1 MIFDLSSLVSQ
12 AREASLKLALLST
25 DSKNE
30 ALLKIA
36 KALRDNEKEIL
47 EANKTD
53 IAFGEKNGLGPM
65 IDRLMLNSE
74 RIENMVRECENV
86 ASLKDYVGEIMEDRT
101 REDGLHLQKVR
112 VPFGVIAMIYESR
125 PNVTSDAS
133 VLCIKSGN
141 SVILKGGSDAIN
153 SNRAIVKVIKEALSQ
168 TEIPSEAVQFIDTV
182 DHSVVNELLKMK
194 EDIDVV
200 IPRGGRG
207 LLNFV
212 SENSRI
218 PVINTGAS
226 VVHTYI
232 DKDADIDKACN
243 ITVNAKTRRV
253 SICNALDALLV
264 HKAIEKPLMQKLLP
278 MLKEKN
284 VEVRYPAQKKDL
296 GVEFLDYILA
306 VKVVSSLDEAIKH
319 IAKYSLKHSEAI
331 VTENRETAEEFLKRV
346 DAAAVFWNASTQFSD
361 GAQFGLGAEI
371 GISTQKLH
379 VRGPFALEGLTSYKW
394 VIRGD
399 GHIRQP

>member
-1 MIFDLSSLVSQ
+1 MIFDLHSLVSQ
-12 AREASLKLALLST
+12 AREASKKLALIST
-25 DSKNE
+25 DSKNK

-36 KALRDNEKEIL
+36 KALRDNSKKIL
-47 EANKTD
+47 EANEID
-53 IAFGEKNGLGPM
+53 IALGEKNGLGPM
-65 IDRLMLNSE
+65 IDRLMLNNE
-74 RIENMVRECENV
+74 RIENMAREVENV
-86 ASLKDYVGEIMEDRT
+86 ASLKDYVSEIIEDKT
-101 REDGLHLQKVR
+101 REDGLRLQKIR

-153 SNRAIVKVIKEALSQ
+153 SNRAIVKIIKEALSQ

-182 DHSVVNELLKMK
+182 EHSVVTELLKMK

-200 IPRGGRG
+200 IPRGGKG
-207 LLNFV
+207 LINFV

-232 DKDADIDKACN
+232 DKDADIDKACK
-243 ITVNAKTRRV
+243 IVVNAKTRRV
-253 SICNALDALLV
+253 SICNALDTLLV
-264 HKAIEKPLMQKLLP
+264 HKDIEKTLMQKLLP

-284 VEVRYPAQKKDL
+284 VEVRYPARDEDL

-306 VKVVSSLDEAIKH
+306 VKVVSSLNEAIEH
-319 IAKYSLKHSEAI
+319 ITKYSLKHSEAI

-346 DAAAVFWNASTQFSD
+346 DSACCFWNASTQFSD